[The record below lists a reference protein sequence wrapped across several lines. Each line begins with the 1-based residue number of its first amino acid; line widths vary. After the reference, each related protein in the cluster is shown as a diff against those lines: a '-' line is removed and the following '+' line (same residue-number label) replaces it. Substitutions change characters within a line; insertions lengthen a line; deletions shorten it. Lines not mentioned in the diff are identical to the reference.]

1 MYEILKGMRIVE
13 LSAFIAAPLAGLTL
27 SQLGAD
33 VIRVDPPGGGIDYRR
48 WPLSDEG
55 ASLYWTG
62 LNKGKRSVA
71 LNLKEED
78 EREVFR
84 QILRNSGEDGGIL
97 LTNLTGPKWLT
108 YDALKQ
114 VRPDL
119 IMVSLTGHYD
129 GSAAVDYTVNS
140 AVGVPFA
147 TGHAT
152 PDNPVNNMLPA
163 WDAVAGLTLAT
174 AILAAERHRRKT
186 GEGKEIRLALSDAA
200 YSLVSTLGLMTEA
213 EVLKRDRPAL
223 GNHVYGTFGHNLPT
237 SDGRQVMVAAF
248 TSRQWQSLVEVS
260 ETASAMAEIEAAA
273 GLDLSKEGDRYAAR
287 DEILTVLSAWS
298 TTKSLEELRGI
309 FDAARVLWGP
319 YQTFQQMVREDPR
332 ASLDNPMFCE
342 IVQPGVGRHRA
353 AGSPL
358 NIVGEQRRPVRPASI
373 VGDDTADVLRD
384 LSIKTE
390 D

>member
-1 MYEILKGMRIVE
+1 MYDILKGMRVVE

-33 VIRVDPPGGGIDYRR
+33 VIRVDPPGGGIDYNR

-78 EREVFR
+78 QREVFR
-84 QILRNSGEDGGIL
+84 RILKSSGDEGGIL
-97 LTNLTGPKWLT
+97 LTNLTGPDWLT

-119 IMVSLTGHYD
+119 IMVSLTGHHD
-129 GSAAVDYTVNS
+129 GAAAVDYTVNS

-152 PDNPVNNMLPA
+152 PDHPVNNMIPT

-174 AILAAERHRRKT
+174 AILAADRHRQKT
-186 GEGKEIRLALSDAA
+186 GEGREIRLALSDVA

-213 EVLKRDRPAL
+213 EVLERDRPAL

-237 SDGRQVMVAAF
+237 KDGRQVMVAAF
-248 TSRQWQSLVEVS
+248 TGRQWRSLVEVS
-260 ETASAMAEIEAAA
+260 DTAKAMAEIEAASS
-273 GLDLSKEGDRYAAR
+273 LDLSQEGDRYAAR
-287 DEILTVLSAWS
+287 DDILVVLSAWS
-298 TTKSLEELRGI
+298 NTKTLREIKGL
-309 FDAARVLWGP
+309 FDEARVLWGP
-319 YQTFQQMVREDPR
+319 YQTFRQMVQEDPR
-332 ASLDNPMFCE
+332 ASLANPMFQE
-342 IVQPGVGRHRA
+342 IDQPGVGRYRTT
-353 AGSPL
+353 GSPL
-358 NIVGEQRRPVRPASI
+358 TIVGEGRKPVRPAST
-373 VGDDTADVLRD
+373 VGGDTASVLDD
-384 LSIKTE
+384 LSIRTDK
-390 D
+390 

>member
-1 MYEILKGMRIVE
+1 MYDILKGMRIVE

-48 WPLSDEG
+48 WPLSDNG

-71 LNLKEED
+71 LNLKEE
-78 EREVFR
+78 EGREVFR
-84 QILRNSGEDGGIL
+84 QILRCSGDEGGIL
-97 LTNLTGPKWLT
+97 LTNLTGPNWLS

-119 IMVSLTGHYD
+119 IMVSLTGHND

-152 PDNPVNNMLPA
+152 ADDPVNNMIPT

-174 AILAAERHRRKT
+174 AILAADRHRQRT
-186 GEGKEIRLALSDAA
+186 GEGREIKLALSDVA

-213 EVLKRDRPAL
+213 EVLERDRPAL

-248 TSRQWQSLVEVS
+248 TSRQWQSLVDVS
-260 ETASAMAEIEAAA
+260 ETSHSMVKIEAANDM
-273 GLDLSKEGDRYAAR
+273 DLSDEGDRYAVR
-287 DEILTVLSAWS
+287 DEILAILSVWS
-298 TTKSLEELRGI
+298 ETKTLAELRTL
-309 FDAARVLWGP
+309 FDEARVLWGP
-319 YQTFQQMVREDPR
+319 YQTFRQMVREDPR
-332 ASLDNPMFCE
+332 ASLANPMFSE
-342 IVQPGVGRHRA
+342 IVQPGVGVQRA
-353 AGSPL
+353 TGSPL
-358 NIVGEQRRPVRPASI
+358 NLVGEKRKPVRPASE
-373 VGDDTADVLRD
+373 VGADTETVLNE
-384 LSIKTE
+384 LSIRATE
-390 D
+390 

>member
-1 MYEILKGMRIVE
+1 MYDLLKGMRIVE

-48 WPLSDEG
+48 WPLSDDG

-78 EREVFR
+78 ERAMFR
-84 QILRNSGEDGGIL
+84 QILKNSGEDGGIL

-119 IMVSLTGHYD
+119 IMVSLTGHHD

-147 TGHAT
+147 TSHAT
-152 PDNPVNNMLPA
+152 PDSPVNSMLPT

-174 AILAAERHRRKT
+174 AILAADRHRQRT
-186 GEGKEIRLALSDAA
+186 GEGREIRLALSDVA

-237 SDGRQVMVAAF
+237 RDGRQVMVAAF

-260 ETASAMAEIEAAA
+260 GTATAMADIESTAK
-273 GLDLSKEGDRYAAR
+273 LNLSEEGDRYAAR
-287 DEILTVLSAWS
+287 DDILAVLSAWS
-298 TTKSLEELRGI
+298 KTKSLDELRDL

-319 YQTFQQMVREDPR
+319 YQTFQQMVQEDPR
-332 ASLDNPMFCE
+332 ASLENPMFSE
-342 IVQPGVGRHRA
+342 IDQPGVGRFRA

-358 NIVGEQRRPVRPASI
+358 NLVGEKRKPVRPAAN
-373 VGDDTADVLRD
+373 VGDDTEQVLKD
-384 LSIKTE
+384 LSIEAAK
-390 D
+390 